1 MKIALSE
8 FSRHNITKSVRSM
21 EIQNQRRRA
30 FTLVELLVVIA
41 IIGILIGLLLPAVQT
56 VRAAARRTQC
66 QNNLRQVGLAILNY
80 ESGRMKFPPGQEW
93 TAIVG
98 DPDRLDYSW
107 ISRILPFM
115 EQGNIYS
122 EIDFKKPYLHFSNAD
137 AVSFVV
143 PSLLCPSTA
152 LRDSSRN
159 GNDVIVD
166 FLSTGVTLGCTDYMG
181 IAGPSSSD
189 ENPTTDQEYERQQGI
204 LIGTKGL
211 EGADTI
217 LLPPPVRMS
226 SVTDGTSN
234 TMMVTECTGRGT
246 EKEDDDP
253 NGAWISGKNITHITG
268 KVNGKDAK
276 RSWNDEL
283 IYSQHYGGCNVLHV
297 DGSVHFLSAD
307 TKKKVILSLS
317 SRSGGEVIDQ

>member
-1 MKIALSE
+1 MKIQLRE
-8 FSRHNITKSVRSM
+8 FSPPITFANRVSM
-21 EIQNQRRRA
+21 EIPNQLRKA

-41 IIGILIGLLLPAVQT
+41 IIGILIGMLLPAVQSI
-56 VRAAARRTQC
+56 RAAARRTQC

-80 ESGRMKFPPGQEW
+80 ESGRMQFPPGQEW

-122 EIDFKKPYLHFSNAD
+122 ELDFKKPYLHFSNAD
-137 AVSFVV
+137 AASFVV
-143 PSLLCPSTA
+143 PTLICPSTA

-166 FLSTGVTLGCTDYMG
+166 YLSTGVTLGCTDYMG
-181 IAGPSSSD
+181 IAGPSSDD

-204 LIGTKGL
+204 LVGTKGL
-211 EGADTI
+211 EGADTM

-253 NGAWISGKNITHITG
+253 NGAWISGKNITHISG
-268 KVNGKDAK
+268 KVNDKDAK

-283 IYSQHYGGCNVLHV
+283 IYSQHYGGSNVLHV
-297 DGSVHFLSAD
+297 DGSVHFLSEN

-317 SRSGGEVIDQ
+317 SRSGGEVIEQ